1 MIFAEN
7 FNTFTASGFTPTPG
21 AGQLDSD
28 TYSITNFSEGTLN
41 FGGTETGGDFA
52 RGITAGATNTGGIY
66 SFNLGGGNFALGIQ
80 PTGGDFTPGSIIVR
94 LENTTGTTINSLDIA
109 YDIVVFNDQ
118 PRANSFNFS
127 YSEDGITYTPVPA
140 LDFTSV
146 EAAAGIPTFEITPR
160 STTLTG
166 LNVANGGNF
175 FLNFTGDDVSG
186 SSNRDQFGL
195 DNLIVTAPTF
205 LAIAPTDANK
215 AEGDTGTT
223 SFTFT
228 VTRSG
233 DTSGITD
240 VNFAVTGTADAADF
254 GGAVPSGTVN
264 FAANASTETVTI
276 QVSGDTDVEPNEN
289 FTVTLSGATGG
300 ATITTAAATG
310 TIQNDD
316 TGPTPTPTPTPTTP
330 LPPPPTFVSMPTL
343 GAIAGSITLDST
355 ANTLVQDTL
364 TLSNTGSA
372 PLQLQS
378 LTPQFT
384 APLPNGIA
392 PTEVLLLDPATGAI
406 APGETLTVQL
416 TLRDD
421 LLPGDYSGTLAI
433 ATNDL
438 ANPSVTVPFS
448 GNVTLPKAMDVAPV
462 YGAQL
467 PSNTPIWTPGD
478 DTIVG
483 ADIDGDGRQWLNGS
497 SGDDLIFGNLDRDVL
512 TGGPG
517 NDSLFGGRGDDFLRG
532 ADGDDLLAGDRGD
545 DTLQGNDGADGF
557 VLAEGFGSDV
567 ILDFEDG
574 SDRLLLA
581 APLTFESLTLQSQ
594 GNSTQILA
602 GGEILAT
609 VIGVDNSLLTSAD
622 FSSF

>member
-1 MIFAEN
+1 MAIYISEVYEGNGGSVKYVELYNSGSTAVDFSAGDYALRRYSNINGTGLVIDLTGTIGASDFYVIGNASTEVGGGGPFPN
-7 FNTFTASGFTPTPG
+7 GTLDQTSGSINHNGNDKYELVTDASGTPTVI
-21 AGQLDSD
+21 DSFAAD
-28 TYSITNFSEGTLN
+28 NVGDNT
-41 FGGTETGGDFA
+41 DFA
-52 RGITAGATNTGGIY
+52 INAVAYRIASNLPNDGNWGSTVQPGDGADSASGNWRIFDVSAGNAN
-66 SFNLGGGNFALGIQ
+66 ALTVG
-80 PTGGDFTPGSIIVR
+80 TPG
-94 LENTTGTTINSLDIA
+94 TNS
-109 YDIVVFNDQ
+109 
-118 PRANSFNFS
+118 
-127 YSEDGITYTPVPA
+127 G
-140 LDFTSV
+140 V
-146 EAAAGIPTFEITPR
+146 EA
-160 STTLTG
+160 
-166 LNVANGGNF
+166 VAN
-175 FLNFTGDDVSG
+175 
-186 SSNRDQFGL
+186 
-195 DNLIVTAPTF
+195 

-228 VTRSG
+228 VIRSG

-330 LPPPPTFVSMPTL
+330 LPPPPTFVSTPTL

-355 ANTLVQDTL
+355 ANTLVQETL

-467 PSNTPIWTPGD
+467 PSNTPIWTTED
-478 DTIVG
+478 DIIVG
-483 ADIDGDGRQWLNGS
+483 ANIDGDGRQWLNGS

-532 ADGDDLLAGDRGD
+532 ADGDDLLAGDHGD
-545 DTLQGNDGADGF
+545 DTLQGNGGADGF

-574 SDRLLLA
+574 RDHLVLA